1 MAMSD
6 QIAKAVVKGIQAQM
20 ERCPFHDV
28 IVTVEGREFK
38 CHRLMLSATSDYFQA
53 MFQSGMKEDL
63 ERKVEVKG
71 ISAEVF
77 QLIIESVYYARDIL
91 TIDNVSN
98 VWHAA
103 NQLQIDYLL
112 QACEMIQL
120 KRLSKDSSVDIYI
133 NAKLLNSK
141 QLMDQSWSVIIQ
153 EFDYLRKLE
162 DILYLDFEDMKN
174 LVSDD
179 NLWVPS
185 EDVVVETI
193 LDWVN
198 LRQSELSLEYSEF
211 REKGKKEKDETS
223 NSTKQAEQGTLV
235 ASRKHKK
242 KKKEKADQ
250 VAKAT
255 SETELKKDVDSSSVK
270 EKEAYCRTSKKFFLA
285 ELLAASKL
293 FLVSGVCLQNL
304 IENKLVL
311 NDQKAFGLVQESLRY
326 HLQPA
331 RRQGYCPAYGIHRN
345 ASLYQNV
352 ILTLSKGEPMQFSC
366 RASNGQWF
374 SLTNVTPTD
383 SGRAVSYEN
392 DIYWTHD
399 SCSQFASRYNAY
411 TNTWSPV
418 ANLLVAREKHAL
430 VWLDHYLYAIG
441 GLDCDSIER
450 FNVEEEKKAPGSGQW
465 ENYGSLVIPM
475 KNLTA
480 TTCGNLIVVFGSE
493 SDESTTTMV
502 QIFNTQTI
510 TANIVMDSM
519 SGAAKNITSFSQGK
533 DTFVLQESGALWKV
547 SVGCNKLLNIEFQ
560 SMLWGDPFILQA
572 AIVFNQQLLV
582 FGDGVD
588 PQMPREWDVMSFEH
602 FQRIKIIE
610 RQGYFFLNSVLLKTF
625 LVTPE
630 D

>member
-6 QIAKAVVKGIQAQM
+6 QLARAVVKGIQAQM
-20 ERCPFHDV
+20 ERCPFDDV

-38 CHRLMLSATSDYFQA
+38 CHRLMLSASSDYFRA

-77 QLIIESVYYARDIL
+77 QLILESVYYARDIL
-91 TIDNVSN
+91 TIDNVTS

-133 NAKLLNSK
+133 NAKNSK

-198 LRQSELSLEYSEF
+198 LRQSELSLEYAEF
-211 REKGKKEKDETS
+211 REKA
-223 NSTKQAEQGTLV
+223 NP
-235 ASRKHKK
+235 
-242 KKKEKADQ
+242 
-250 VAKAT
+250 T
-255 SETELKKDVDSSSVK
+255 SETELKEDVDSSSVK
-270 EKEAYCRTSKKFFLA
+270 EKEAYCRTSEKIFLA

-311 NDQKAFGLVQESLRY
+311 KDQKAFSLVKESLRY

-331 RRQGYCPAYGIHRN
+331 RRQGYCPTYGIHRN
-345 ASLYQNV
+345 VSLYQNV
-352 ILTLSKGEPMQFSC
+352 ILTLSKGEPMKFSC
-366 RASNGQWF
+366 RVSNGKWF
-374 SLTNVTPTD
+374 SLPLVQIRNTPAANNAAVKAANVTPTD

-392 DIYWTHD
+392 DIYWTDD
-399 SCSQFASRYNAY
+399 SGSQFASRYNAY

-418 ANLLVAREKHAL
+418 ANLLVARKQQA
-430 VWLDHYLYAIG
+430 WLDHYLYAIG

-450 FNVEEEKKAPGSGQW
+450 FNVEEEKKAHRSGQW

-510 TANIVMDSM
+510 TANIVVDSM

-610 RQGYFFLNSVLLKTF
+610 RQGYFILEQCPVKKVF
-625 LVTPE
+625 
-630 D
+630 